1 MIKYLKK
8 EEKVL
13 TKPLYKEAFFED
25 SDNFVEY
32 YYNEKTKENRILAD
46 IEGESIK
53 SMIMLNPYTVSVL
66 GKKYGLDYIVAVA
79 TKKEYKRQGYMR
91 RLLDKVLID
100 MNSEKVPFTYLIP
113 ANKDYYLP
121 FDFAFVA
128 RKNAYDADL
137 SSFKKSVLKG
147 IKFDGKE
154 ACEIFRFINNEAS
167 KGNDVYTYRDM
178 HYFERELK
186 EISSEDGFI
195 NIYREGDDIVAYESF
210 WGLEKIEL
218 KERIV
223 SSSIAKREYGKENI
237 MVRITDVAE
246 LLSNFRSSKDIDI
259 IIKINDNIVE
269 SQNVYFRVQM
279 GKDFANIGKISDAKE
294 SAFVEFDIA
303 DFTAWIFGYNED
315 VNFNIVNFVDKSIA
329 KDSLDSIN
337 KISGIFINELV

>member
-32 YYNEKTKENRILAD
+32 YYSEKTKDNRILAD
-46 IEGESIK
+46 IEGTSIR
-53 SMIMLNPYTVSVL
+53 SMIMLNPYTISVF
-66 GKKYGLDYIVAVA
+66 GKKYSLDYIVAVA

-154 ACEIFRFINNEAS
+154 ACEILRFINNEVS

-246 LLSNFRSSKDIDI
+246 LLSNFRSNKDIDI
-259 IIKINDNIVE
+259 IIKINDNVVE
-269 SQNVYFRVQM
+269 AQNAYFRVQM
-279 GKDFANIGKISDAKE
+279 GKDFANVCKVSDAKD

-303 DFTAWIFGYNED
+303 DFTSWIFGYIDN
-315 VNFNIVNFVDKSIA
+315 VNFSIVNFVDKSIA

>member
-1 MIKYLKK
+1 MIRYLEQ
-8 EEKVL
+8 EEKIL
-13 TKPLYKEAFFED
+13 TKPLYQEAFFED
-25 SDNFVEY
+25 SAGFVKY
-32 YYNEKTKENRILAD
+32 YYSEKIKDNRILAD
-46 IEGESIK
+46 IEDGVR
-53 SMIMLNPYTVSVL
+53 SMIMLNPYNISVFN
-66 GKKYGLDYIVAVA
+66 KKYCLDYIVAVA

-91 RLLDKVLID
+91 RLLDKTLID
-100 MNSEKVPFTYLIP
+100 MNEIKVPFTYLIP

-121 FDFAFVA
+121 FDFSFVA
-128 RKNAYDADL
+128 RKNEYNVDL
-137 SSFKKSVLKG
+137 SEYKKSVISGVKLDIGVAEK
-147 IKFDGKE
+147 ILD
-154 ACEIFRFINNEAS
+154 FINTEVS
-167 KGNDVYTYRDM
+167 KSNDVYTYRDM

-246 LLSNFRSSKDIDI
+246 LLSNFRSGKDIDI
-259 IIKINDNIVE
+259 TIKINDNIVE
-269 SQNVYFRVQM
+269 SQNAYFRVQM
-279 GKDFANIGKISDAKE
+279 GKDFANIGKIPDAKE

>member
-32 YYNEKTKENRILAD
+32 YYSEKTKDNRILAD

-53 SMIMLNPYTVSVL
+53 SMIMLNPYTISVF
-66 GKKYGLDYIVAVA
+66 GKKYSLDYIVAVA

-128 RKNAYDADL
+128 RKNAYDVDL
-137 SSFKKSVLKG
+137 SSFKKSILKD
-147 IKFDGKE
+147 IKPECKE
-154 ACEIFRFINNEAS
+154 ACEILRFINNEVS

-223 SSSIAKREYGKENI
+223 SSSIAEREYGKENI

-246 LLSNFRSSKDIDI
+246 LLSNFRSAKDIDI
-259 IIKINDNIVE
+259 TIKINDNIVE
-269 SQNVYFRVQM
+269 AQNAYFRVQM
-279 GKDFANIGKISDAKE
+279 GKDFANIGKIPDAKD

>member
-32 YYNEKTKENRILAD
+32 YYNEKTKDNRILAD

-53 SMIMLNPYTVSVL
+53 SMIMLNPYTVSVF

-128 RKNAYDADL
+128 RKNVYDVDL

-147 IKFDGKE
+147 VKSESKE
-154 ACEIFRFINNEAS
+154 ACEILEFINNEVS
-167 KGNDVYTYRDM
+167 KDNDVYTYRDM

-186 EISSEDGFI
+186 EIASENGFI
-195 NIYREGDDIVAYESF
+195 NIYRKGDEIVAYESF

-259 IIKINDNIVE
+259 IIKINDNIVKA
-269 SQNVYFRVQM
+269 QNAYFRVQM
-279 GKDFANIGKISDAKE
+279 GKDFANIDRIPDAKD

-303 DFTAWIFGYNED
+303 DFTAWIFGYIDN